1 MKTEIVIFDY
11 DGTLTKSEKGTN
23 TWFNMWKAL
32 DDLETDEKFYSM
44 FKRGEIT
51 HKEWFNLIVNH
62 LKKKKVKASFFE
74 ELAKKTILLNDLESV
89 FKSLYEQG
97 KEIYILSSGIKNL
110 IDLSLRDFKR
120 YITEIQGYEILFDD
134 ERVVSAGKYVDFLD
148 EQKDDYIKKLM
159 KAKNVKPQA
168 ILFVGNGSNDECVSK
183 TGVKM
188 LCLNPDDT
196 DHNDSKIWNNY
207 LFTDS
212 LKDIL
217 PFIKD

>member
-32 DDLETDEKFYSM
+32 DDFETDEKFYSM

-62 LKKKKVKASFFE
+62 LKEKKVKASFFE

-134 ERVVSAGKYVDFLD
+134 ERVVSAGKDVDFLD

-183 TGVKM
+183 TGVNM